1 MDLIKPL
8 RLSSCVASGIAVRC
22 ATWGGTHEA
31 CSDID
36 VDVLK
41 WNSVFLSL
49 SLSCGAAWEGGEPLP
64 HDKWKALSNIDVDKM
79 CVCGLKPIC
88 RHLC

>member
-22 ATWGGTHEA
+22 PTWGGTHEA

-36 VDVLK
+36 VDVPK
-41 WNSVFLSL
+41 WHSVFLSL
-49 SLSCGAAWEGGEPLP
+49 SLFLV
-64 HDKWKALSNIDVDKM
+64 ALRGKVVNVYRMTSGKRCPTLMLIR
-79 CVCGLKPIC
+79 CVYVA
-88 RHLC
+88 